1 MSSTAVWKIND
12 DWFAFNYSHSYI
24 TLTLH
29 QNGFCKKPPKFVLQI
44 VDINWEEKARKE
56 MIELITVK
64 AFIIIIIGNLRGHS
78 SNVHST
84 ELPSLLQSCTFREW
98 VQWAKTGS
106 AQTVQLDQSGNTL
119 SESSQIF
126 TGKREGFQNMSF

>member
-1 MSSTAVWKIND
+1 
-12 DWFAFNYSHSYI
+12 
-24 TLTLH
+24 
-29 QNGFCKKPPKFVLQI
+29 
-44 VDINWEEKARKE
+44 
-56 MIELITVK
+56 MIE
-64 AFIIIIIGNLRGHS
+64 IIPLEVFYNNNCIRCIGNLRGHS
-78 SNVHST
+78 SDVHGK

-126 TGKREGFQNMSF
+126 TGKGGRGI